1 MINSLSP
8 IDTPIPHPAQYLRF
22 FELFNERSFYDA
34 HEELEDLWIME
45 VGPEKNFYKGLIMMA
60 ISLEHLLRGR
70 LEPAQRLHRDARVYL
85 LPYPRVYKGM
95 DLGDFLLRM
104 EKILSKAAQQKA
116 SGNVLTHVEEHPTLK
131 LIN

>member
-1 MINSLSP
+1 MFRTPSS
-8 IDTPIPHPAQYLRF
+8 IDSPIPHPTQYLRF
-22 FELFNERSFYDA
+22 LELFNNRSYYDA

-45 VGPEKNFYKGLIMMA
+45 VGQEKNFYKGLIMMA

-85 LPYPRVYKGM
+85 LPYPRVYEGL

-104 EKILSKAAQQKA
+104 EKILMKAAQQKA
-116 SGNVLTHVEEHPTLK
+116 LGKVLTHVEEHPTLR
-131 LIN
+131 LLG